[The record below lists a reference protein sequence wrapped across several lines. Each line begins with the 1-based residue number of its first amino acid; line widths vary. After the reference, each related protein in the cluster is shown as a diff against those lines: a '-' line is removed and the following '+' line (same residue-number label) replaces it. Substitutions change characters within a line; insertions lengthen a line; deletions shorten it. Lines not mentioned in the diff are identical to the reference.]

1 MQFNRIVMHHT
12 GGPYTATTTD
22 LRAYHTITQG
32 DGSTVP
38 GRFPY
43 EANAIGTFLRSGH
56 YAAHTAR
63 LNTGAIGKAVA
74 AMGNGVWSRPRD
86 GKFFPT
92 SAQMHAFLVS
102 VAKDAKKYGIPV
114 TRENILSHAEVEIT
128 LGVKQANK
136 WDFDYDPFGLSDLR
150 DPIEIGDMLRG
161 RIKAFMLNV
170 PEVIT
175 QDQTP
180 VILESTRPVLRQGA
194 TGAYVRELQTLLNA
208 HRHRVDVDGIFG
220 PATRAVLISFQH
232 NKQLVKDGV
241 VGRATWAA
249 LGV

>member
-12 GGPYTATTTD
+12 GGPFTATTTD
-22 LRAYHTITQG
+22 LRSYHTITQG

-38 GRFPY
+38 GRFGY
-43 EANAIGTFLRSGH
+43 DANAIGTFLRSGH

-74 AMGNGVWSRPRD
+74 CMGGGLWKDPRAC
-86 GKFFPT
+86 KFFPN
-92 SAQMHAFLVS
+92 SAQMTAFLIA
-102 VAKDAKKYGIPV
+102 VAKDAKRYGIPV

-136 WDFDYDPFGLSDLR
+136 WDFDYDPFGLSDSR
-150 DPIEIGDMLRG
+150 DPIEIGDMLRDKV
-161 RIKAFMLNV
+161 KAFMLNV
-170 PEVIT
+170 PEVMV
-175 QDQTP
+175 QDEP
-180 VILESTRPVLRQGA
+180 LPSRASNMPVLRQGA
-194 TGAYVRELQTLLNA
+194 RGPYVSELQTLLNA
-208 HRHRVDVDGIFG
+208 HRHRVSIDGIFG
-220 PATRAVLISFQH
+220 PETRAVVVSFQH

-241 VGRATWAA
+241 VGRAVWTA